1 MNTAT
6 ADEASG
12 KGPRFVKVYKPGW
25 DRIRSLMQMKGGPTV
40 GKLWLWL
47 QDHVGHDNAIVVP
60 VELLARELG
69 VDRRSVSRA
78 AATLQDGGALV
89 IAKLGSSNVYILNP
103 QETFRSYED
112 HKRFCGFSARAIV
125 GFAENAGLRRRLTH
139 FVPQPE
145 LPGVAGDE

>member
-1 MNTAT
+1 MGLQL
-6 ADEASG
+6 ADEAKP
-12 KGPRFVKVYKPGW
+12 KGPRFVKVYDAGW
-25 DRIRSLMQMKGGPTV
+25 ERIRALMQMKGGPTV

-47 QDHVGHDNAIVVP
+47 QEHVGHDNAIVVP

-103 QETFRSYED
+103 KETFRSYED

-125 GFAENAGLRRRLTH
+125 GFEENAGLRRRLTH
-139 FVPQPE
+139 FAEQPA
-145 LPGVAGDE
+145 LPGVEGE